1 MPGFELF
8 ETVFRTR
15 FTDLGATM
23 FTHQKMGKCGDFE
36 LKMMNCMEAYGKPL
50 GDTKCKDL
58 VDDFSE
64 CITNAKKVLKL
75 LKFFHIDQLSV
86 SCYS

>member
-8 ETVFRTR
+8 EPVFRTR

-58 VDDFSE
+58 VDDFSDQGMLFFLVLS
-64 CITNAKKVLKL
+64 KKYNRKY
-75 LKFFHIDQLSV
+75 I
-86 SCYS
+86 